1 MAKKKTENTENIE
14 KLEAEQKPTSYLI
27 SFDTDGR
34 RIETYIANEYT
45 DEQKA
50 EMLEKGF
57 VEISEADWRYYAGLE
72 GGGDNGTGYII
83 GKDGKP
89 ISAPAYIPSK
99 AEKIAQL
106 ENQYNTQKEEIK
118 GYLMEAI
125 LSDDTDTI
133 SELKQ
138 EMADIEADYQAKRE
152 ELEG

>member
-1 MAKKKTENTENIE
+1 MAKKKVENTENIE
-14 KLEAEQKPTSYLI
+14 MLSNEPKPTSYLI
-27 SFDTDGR
+27 SFDEDGR

-45 DEQKA
+45 DEQKQ

-57 VEISEADWRYYAGLE
+57 IGISEADWRYYAGLE
-72 GGGDNGTGYII
+72 GTGDNGTGYVR

-89 ISAPAYIPSK
+89 VSAPAYVPTK

-106 ENQYNTQKEEIK
+106 EAQYNIQKEEIK

-133 SELKQ
+133 TELKQ
-138 EMADIEADYQAKRE
+138 EMADIEADYQSKRE

>member
-1 MAKKKTENTENIE
+1 MKEKDTQEITYLCKFDEN
-14 KLEAEQKPTSYLI
+14 
-27 SFDTDGR
+27 GR
-34 RIETYIANEYT
+34 RGETRLSCEYT

-50 EMLEKGF
+50 EMLENGY
-57 VEISEADWRYYAGLE
+57 VEISQEEWEYYVGNK
-72 GGGDNGTGYII
+72 GMGDNGTGYIR

-89 ISAPAYIPSK
+89 VSAPAYVPTK

-106 ENQYNTQKEEIK
+106 ENQYNTQKSEIK

-133 SELKQ
+133 TELKQ
-138 EMADIEADYQAKRE
+138 EMADIEADYQSKRE

>member
-1 MAKKKTENTENIE
+1 MSETTNEIINDTPKPLIYLCKFDEN
-14 KLEAEQKPTSYLI
+14 
-27 SFDTDGR
+27 GR
-34 RIETYIANEYT
+34 RGETRLGVEYS
-45 DEQKA
+45 DEQKQ
-50 EMLEKGF
+50 EMFTQGF
-57 VEISEADWRYYAGLE
+57 VEISEEDWNYYVGNK
-72 GGGDNGTGYII
+72 GMGDNGTGYVR

-89 ISAPAYIPSK
+89 VSAPAYVPSK

-125 LSDDTDTI
+125 LSDDTDTM

-138 EMADIEADYQAKRE
+138 EMADIEADYQSKRE

>member
-1 MAKKKTENTENIE
+1 MAKKKAENTENIE
-14 KLEAEQKPTSYLI
+14 KLEVEQKPTSYLI
-27 SFDTDGR
+27 SFDADGR
-34 RIETYIANEYT
+34 RIETYIANEYS

-57 VEISEADWRYYAGLE
+57 VEVSEADWRYYAGLE
-72 GGGDNGTGYII
+72 GGGDNGTGYVR

-89 ISAPAYIPSK
+89 VSAPAYVPTK

-106 ENQYNTQKEEIK
+106 ENQYNTQKAEIK

-133 SELKQ
+133 TELKQ
-138 EMADIEADYQAKRE
+138 EMADIEADYQSKRE

>member
-1 MAKKKTENTENIE
+1 V
-14 KLEAEQKPTSYLI
+14 
-27 SFDTDGR
+27 R
-34 RIETYIANEYT
+34 
-45 DEQKA
+45 
-50 EMLEKGF
+50 
-57 VEISEADWRYYAGLE
+57 
-72 GGGDNGTGYII
+72 

-89 ISAPAYIPSK
+89 VSAPAYIPTK

-106 ENQYNTQKEEIK
+106 EAQYNTQKAEIK

>member
-1 MAKKKTENTENIE
+1 MAKKKAENIE
-14 KLEAEQKPTSYLI
+14 MLDNEPKPTSYLI

-34 RIETYIANEYT
+34 RLETYIANEYSD
-45 DEQKA
+45 DEKQ
-50 EMLEKGF
+50 EMLAKGF

-72 GGGDNGTGYII
+72 GTGDNGTGYVR

-89 ISAPAYIPSK
+89 VSAPAYVPSK

-106 ENQYNTQKEEIK
+106 ENQYNTQKAEIK

-133 SELKQ
+133 TELKQ

>member
-1 MAKKKTENTENIE
+1 MAKKKAENTENIE
-14 KLEAEQKPTSYLI
+14 NISNEPKPTSYLI
-27 SFDTDGR
+27 SFDSDGR

-45 DEQKA
+45 DEAKQ

-57 VEISEADWRYYAGLE
+57 VEISEEDWRYYAGLE
-72 GGGDNGTGYII
+72 GTGDNGTGYVR

-89 ISAPAYIPSK
+89 VSAPAYIPSK

-106 ENQYNTQKEEIK
+106 EAQYNTQKAEIK

-133 SELKQ
+133 TELKQ
-138 EMADIEADYQAKRE
+138 EMADVEADYQAKRE